1 METVQDVDRAIEQ
14 ALVSVKKKRLQKYTQ
29 LIERAQ
35 SEVAGGGKLERQ
47 KKQLTESR
55 QAFSDRLAAI
65 DKHTDPAVRAALDTV
80 RRAVVG
86 NISGIDEKLTVIEKE
101 LEQVHKSNTDKSDLV
116 ARLKD
121 RMEFL
126 FDRTY
131 KPSYMETLQPKTY
144 LPECRP
150 EIRKAW
156 DMIVAF
162 AGNRPTEKDR
172 FYVDC
177 VYNAALAEVRF
188 AESKLDEL
196 EIDEAFVV
204 EKLKLQ
210 IAEWAK
216 EAGAVPEAARSDFQ
230 PPGGDW
236 LLYQTNQAEMGR
248 GRLEQLKEKAK
259 DAIPQAAHDVDPF
272 LDKLIDS
279 GIADWIRG
287 KRILFYGA
295 NASRSGMAE
304 FARFVEEDLE
314 AKVFWFDIEDSRG
327 AISKLV
333 RGGTNAVDLVIMWD
347 KFAPPPRQAQMV
359 RAAKGCAV
367 PLLKLHSTNRDI
379 IFSELAGYLGKSL

>member
-14 ALVSVKKKRLQKYTQ
+14 ALSSVKKKRLQKYTQ
-29 LIERAQ
+29 LIEKAQ

-47 KKQLTESR
+47 KKQLAESR

-65 DKHTDPAVRAALDTV
+65 DKHTDPAVKAALDTV
-80 RRAVVG
+80 RRAVAG
-86 NISGIDEKLTVIEKE
+86 NIAGIDEKLAAIEKE
-101 LEQVHKSNTDKSDLV
+101 LEQVHRSNTDKSDLV

-177 VYNAALAEVRF
+177 IYNAALAEVRF
-188 AESKLDEL
+188 AESSLGEL

-216 EAGAVPEAARSDFQ
+216 ESGAVPEASRDDFQ
-230 PPGGDW
+230 PPGNDW
-236 LLYQTNQAEMGR
+236 LLYQANQTEMGR

-259 DAIPQAAHDVDPF
+259 TDLPQTTHEVDPF
-272 LDKLIDS
+272 LNRLIDS

-304 FARFVEEDLE
+304 FARFVEEELE
-314 AKVFWFDIEDSRG
+314 AKVFWYDIDDGNG
-327 AISKLV
+327 AVSKLV
-333 RGGTNAVDLVIMWD
+333 RGGNNVVDLVVMWD
-347 KFAPPPRQAQMV
+347 KFAPALRQAKMV
-359 RAAKGCAV
+359 RAAKGCSI
-367 PLLKLHSTNRDI
+367 PLLKVHSTNREI
-379 IFSELAGYLGKSL
+379 LFSELAGYLGKTL